1 MQCSVPSRPANHCY
15 SLLATGCLLL
25 WPATSCLLLAA
36 TCCTAACY
44 PLPATYCLLL
54 AAGCCKPPAASCCFL
69 LLLLMPAAA
78 ACAAACR
85 RRRRRRRP
93 ALPFFPFRLRNPNF
107 CPRAATRRGQAGRL
121 RPSPGESPCLRR
133 RRYSKT
139 RCWKQR
145 RKQDQSS
152 CPQAQNRPETARHCC
167 GATTTAQTDE
177 DEARRRRPHPD
188 WPCDD
193 ARADHDL
200 PLALRRCK
208 GRP

>member
-1 MQCSVPSRPANHCY
+1 MGWVGVQWGGVGACMCPVPSRPTTP
-15 SLLATGCLLL
+15 LL
-25 WPATSCLLLAA
+25 PA

-107 CPRAATRRGQAGRL
+107 CPRAAV
-121 RPSPGESPCLRR
+121 
-133 RRYSKT
+133 
-139 RCWKQR
+139 
-145 RKQDQSS
+145 
-152 CPQAQNRPETARHCC
+152 
-167 GATTTAQTDE
+167 
-177 DEARRRRPHPD
+177 
-188 WPCDD
+188 
-193 ARADHDL
+193 
-200 PLALRRCK
+200 ALRRGEGK
-208 GRP
+208 PAASDLRRENLHLRDVAGTPRRDVGINVGGKISRVLPRPKIGRRLHTTAVEPPPRHQQTRTKPPNAKAQ